1 MRTVYQ
7 IILYIVKYIYL
18 CYSAGI
24 MKKGAEVTSPITK
37 VAQLLSDRWTMLI
50 LYQIN
55 QGTQRFC
62 DLERSLEGIST
73 RTLTLKLKK
82 LVEDGLIAKDESGH
96 YVTTKRGQG
105 LKLIENAMRR
115 YEKEYL

>member
-1 MRTVYQ
+1 MRN
-7 IILYIVKYIYL
+7 
-18 CYSAGI
+18 
-24 MKKGAEVTSPITK
+24 GAEVTCPITK
-37 VAQLLSDRWTMLI
+37 VAQLLSDSWTMLI

-62 DLERSLEGIST
+62 DLERTLDGIST

-82 LVEDGLIAKDESGH
+82 LMDAGLIAKDESGH
-96 YVTTKRGQG
+96 YVTTKRGKG